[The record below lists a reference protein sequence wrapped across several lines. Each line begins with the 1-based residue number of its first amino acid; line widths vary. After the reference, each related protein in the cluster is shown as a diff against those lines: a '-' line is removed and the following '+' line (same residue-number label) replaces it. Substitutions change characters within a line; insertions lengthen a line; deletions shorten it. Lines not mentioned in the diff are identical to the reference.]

1 MLKRKLTARPI
12 QYYGNALSK
21 MLRAEQSLVNAQK
34 SLERAYDFLE
44 DQEQLMT
51 RFKEDA
57 IDAKDAKDA
66 KEEVKRVIKLLE
78 NVYDEVDD
86 CAVGIEIRQHDYLNI
101 K

>member
-12 QYYGNALSK
+12 QYYGNALSE
-21 MLRAEQSLVNAQK
+21 MLKVEHSLNNAQK
-34 SLERAYDFLE
+34 SLERVYDFLE
-44 DQEQLMT
+44 DQEQLMS

-57 IDAKDAKDA
+57 IDAKDAK
-66 KEEVKRVIKLLE
+66 EEVKRIIKLLE
-78 NVYDEVDD
+78 KLYDEVDD

>member
-12 QYYGNALSK
+12 QYYGNALSE

-57 IDAKDAKDA
+57 IDAKDAK
-66 KEEVKRVIKLLE
+66 EEVKRVIKLLE

-86 CAVGIEIRQHDYLNI
+86 CAVGIEVRQHDYLNI